1 MTTNFFRFMSRDAL
15 HRTLQIFDMKQ
26 STNNLEKSNKNLAT
40 VKCEFSHDRYAD
52 RLTVR
57 TPYAYTFTFDKL
69 YNFGFDVCMYIFR
82 ELSQMCVV
90 EQLNR
95 VDIA

>member
-1 MTTNFFRFMSRDAL
+1 ME
-15 HRTLQIFDMKQ
+15 Q

-52 RLTVR
+52 RLYVHHTLIK
-57 TPYAYTFTFDKL
+57 FTFDKL

-95 VDIA
+95 VDIASFVSVCS